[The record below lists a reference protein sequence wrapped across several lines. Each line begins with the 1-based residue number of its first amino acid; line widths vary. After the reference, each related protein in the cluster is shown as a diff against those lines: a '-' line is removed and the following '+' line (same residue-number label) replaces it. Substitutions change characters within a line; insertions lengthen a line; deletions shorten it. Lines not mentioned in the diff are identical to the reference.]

1 MKMHRNLQ
9 YKYIKQKPLKMK
21 ILSWYCIAGGSGL
34 RPNETIYMFERMW
47 STRQKYLYDC
57 ANQ

>member
-1 MKMHRNLQ
+1 MHRNLQ

-21 ILSWYCIAGGSGL
+21 FLSWYCIAGGL
-34 RPNETIYMFERMW
+34 RPNETIYMFKRMW